1 MWKAEGEWVSVP
13 SFYPTEMNLAIF
25 EKYFLVA
32 VVDVV
37 DVVLVVDYLI
47 WNSSDIQF
55 WLVFLVFNTYK

>member
-1 MWKAEGEWVSVP
+1 MSVP

-37 DVVLVVDYLI
+37 VVVLVVGLFDLK
-47 WNSSDIQF
+47 F
-55 WLVFLVFNTYK
+55 